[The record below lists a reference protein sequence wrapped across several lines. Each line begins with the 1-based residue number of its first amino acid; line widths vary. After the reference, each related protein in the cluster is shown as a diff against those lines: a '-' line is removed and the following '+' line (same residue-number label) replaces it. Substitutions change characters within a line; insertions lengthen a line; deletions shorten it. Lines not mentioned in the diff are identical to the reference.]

1 MTTKDNMTLWDK
13 ICDTD
18 KEKTPL
24 KFVNLRGGFTEINA
38 QSQCKWATELFG
50 IYGVGWGLRNLKWG
64 TLTDAAGKIELTLDC
79 DFFAAYGKDVIEF
92 PISND
97 MEYKANDDCRKK
109 LLTNTRGKALS
120 LIGMNSDVYEG
131 KHDKKSSQAR
141 SASKPR
147 KATTKAPKKA
157 PAPQAK
163 PTNVQEQSKIRE
175 SLFPGYGDNWPPKN
189 EKDYDINLATIK
201 HAWAKKP
208 QSDAQRKGLM
218 TAFKQIG
225 CDEKEGRVTF
235 LKRCYY
241 AFDIPREYWVDS
253 VANFT
258 AGHASFF
265 FDIINHADFGG
276 VEDAPPE
283 PDADDDGVVL
293 DPDIDLEEDEDF
305 YTG

>member
-1 MTTKDNMTLWDK
+1 MTTKDNMALWK
-13 ICDTD
+13 LICDTD
-18 KEKTPL
+18 QERTPI
-24 KFVNLRGGFTEINA
+24 KYVNLRGGFTEINA

-64 TLTDAAGKIELTLDC
+64 TLTDASGKIELTLDC
-79 DFFAAYGKDVIEF
+79 DFFAVYGKEIIEF

-97 MEYKANDDCRKK
+97 MEYKANDNCRKK

-131 KHDKKSSQAR
+131 KLSAKSSQTR

-147 KATTKAPKKA
+147 PATTKAPKKA
-157 PAPQAK
+157 PAPQSAPVDSQQQAK
-163 PTNVQEQSKIRE
+163 LQVT
-175 SLFPGYGDNWPPKN
+175 LFGDIEWPPKN
-189 EKDYDINLATIK
+189 DKGYDINLATIK

-208 QSDAQRKGLM
+208 QSDKQRKGLM
-218 TAFKQIG
+218 TAFGKLGIDQ
-225 CDEKEGRVTF
+225 KEGRVKF

-241 AFDIPREYWVDS
+241 AFDIPRDYWVDS

-265 FDIINHADFGG
+265 FDIIGHDDFCRFDD
-276 VEDAPPE
+276 EPEEPP
-283 PDADDDGVVL
+283 ADDDGVVL
-293 DPDIDLEEDEDF
+293 DPDMDLEEDEDF
-305 YTG
+305 FTD